1 MRNKFF
7 NYLDSLERKGNE
19 QLIESVKAGFDA
31 IYEQLIMTPIP
42 KARIT
47 DWGEEESTEPIAE
60 KWNTNINRDN
70 EYFDQTLP
78 DWVLNITNNSY
89 FGHRQGAYPKPNR
102 THFHPDGD
110 KHLSGSWGDSTDG
123 EYAGDSYGYNLGGP
137 SEAG

>member
-78 DWVLNITNNSY
+78 DWVLNFVVSIHINSIHY
-89 FGHRQGAYPKPNR
+89 QYPMKLDR
-102 THFHPDGD
+102 
-110 KHLSGSWGDSTDG
+110 
-123 EYAGDSYGYNLGGP
+123 
-137 SEAG
+137 